1 MSTKNLLKQDTWMKD
16 ESHLGL
22 ESVDLRKSLSRKE
35 GRIESQIAKDV
46 GQAQEM
52 AKVDLAQELDLLL
65 LLHKISLR
73 LRIGV

>member
-1 MSTKNLLKQDTWMKD
+1 MKIKNRLRQDTWRRD

-22 ESVDLRKSLSRKE
+22 ELGDLRKSLSRKE
-35 GRIESQIAKDV
+35 GKIESQIAKDV
-46 GQAQEM
+46 GQAQDK
-52 AKVDLAQELDLLL
+52 AKVDLAQELDLLP

>member
-1 MSTKNLLKQDTWMKD
+1 MKD

-22 ESVDLRKSLSRKE
+22 ELVDLKKSLSRKE
-35 GRIESQIAKDV
+35 GRIENQIAKDV
-46 GQAQEM
+46 GQAQDK